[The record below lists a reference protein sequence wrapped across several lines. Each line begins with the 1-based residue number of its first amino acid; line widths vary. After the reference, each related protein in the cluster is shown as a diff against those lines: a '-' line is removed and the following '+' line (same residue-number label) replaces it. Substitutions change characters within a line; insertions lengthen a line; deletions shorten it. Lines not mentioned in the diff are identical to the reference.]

1 MSRKNVP
8 SSSRIHHFTKKYT
21 LYSDKRYG
29 KKEDKVENSLLTL
42 KPNDRTELLAPNRA
56 KKK

>member
-1 MSRKNVP
+1 MS
-8 SSSRIHHFTKKYT
+8 SSSRIHHFTKKYA
-21 LYSDKRYG
+21 LYSDKHYG
-29 KKEDKVENSLLTL
+29 KKEDKVDNSLLTL